1 MADKTGKFRLPV
13 EGAVASEKF
22 AQTVLNAS
30 LNGLYIYDVKLGK
43 NVFIN
48 SQYTALTGYA
58 FEDLQPIGKEHFF
71 NLFHPDDRQRVAD
84 HLESLVYDS
93 GHMRE
98 IEYRFKT
105 KDDRWIWCLA
115 RDSVFARDDKG
126 GVSQLIGTFF
136 DITERK
142 RAEDSLYES
151 ETRFRNLFETLTQGV
166 VFQIPPD
173 GDIIDANPAAERLL
187 GLSREEMLGR
197 MLKDPAWRMINEDES
212 SHNIDENPA
221 LMALRTGE
229 VVRGRVL
236 GVYHPKRKENRWL
249 QVDAVPQFRPGEAQ
263 PYMVCVLFTDITNR
277 KAAENEVRKINRELE
292 QRVKDRTA
300 EIESQYKELKKLHAG
315 IRQLS
320 SKTIEAMETDRKSLS
335 KDLHDSVAGTLAAI
349 KMQLEARLHSEA
361 QHVPSDLMPL
371 EKIVDYLEQA
381 IKETRSISRQLRS
394 LTLDDFGLKA
404 ALVEQIQHFKEW
416 YPAIEVVS
424 QIKISEENI
433 PSDIQAVLYRV
444 VQEALNNAGKHSAAK
459 MVHVYLTSRQ
469 EQIWLQVA
477 DDGCGFDL
485 GRVLSDE
492 QSLMGFGINSM
503 RERVEICK
511 GSFQIR
517 SEPGSGTSIIVS
529 IPIG

>member
-1 MADKTGKFRLPV
+1 MADETGKFRLPV
-13 EGAVASEKF
+13 EGAVESEKF

-30 LNGLYIYDVKLGK
+30 LNGLYIYDLKLGK

-48 SQYTALTGYA
+48 SQYATLTGYT
-58 FEDLQPIGKEHFF
+58 FEDLQTIDSAHFF

-84 HLESLVYDS
+84 HMESLVHNS

-105 KDDRWIWCLA
+105 KDDRWIWCLS
-115 RDSVFARDDKG
+115 RDSVFARDEKG
-126 GVSQLIGTFF
+126 VVSQFIGTFF

-142 RAEDSLYES
+142 RAEDALQES

-166 VFQIPPD
+166 VFQIPPY
-173 GDIIDANPAAERLL
+173 GDIVDANPAAERLL
-187 GLSREEMLGR
+187 GLSREEMVGR
-197 MLKDPAWRMINEDES
+197 VLKDPAWRMINEDAS

-221 LMALRTGE
+221 LVALRTGK

-249 QVDAVPQFRPGEAQ
+249 QVDAVPQFRPGEDQ
-263 PYMVCVLFTDITNR
+263 PYMVCVLFTDITDR
-277 KAAENEVRKINRELE
+277 RTAEDEVRKINRELE

-300 EIESQYKELKKLHAG
+300 EIESQYKELEKLHAG
-315 IRQLS
+315 IKQLS

-349 KMQLEARLHSEA
+349 KMQLEARLFSAA
-361 QHVPSDLMPL
+361 QNLPSDLMPL
-371 EKIVDYLEQA
+371 EKIVAYLEQA

-416 YPAIEVVS
+416 YPGIEVVY
-424 QIKISEENI
+424 QIEISEEDI
-433 PSDIQAVLYRV
+433 PSDIQTVLYRV
-444 VQEALNNAGKHSAAK
+444 VQEALNNVGKHSAAK
-459 MVHVYLTSRQ
+459 VVRVNLTNQQ

-477 DDGCGFDL
+477 DNGCGFEL
-485 GRVLSDE
+485 GKVMSGG
-492 QSLMGFGINSM
+492 QTLMGFGIHSM

-511 GSFQIR
+511 GKFQIR
-517 SEPGSGTSIIVS
+517 SEPGSGTTINIA
-529 IPIG
+529 IPA